1 MTDSSTAPAPTSMP
15 PMTSA
20 PVHVRRDAFDPVP
33 ELTELRE
40 RSPVSKI
47 RTTWGSEAWL
57 VTRYDLIR
65 EALGD
70 ATRFANNSRHA
81 VDLPPFARQ
90 NADGMLLSYDPPEH
104 TSLRRL
110 LTPEFT
116 VRRIRRLQ
124 PRIEAI
130 VEEHLDAM
138 EQAGPPV
145 DLVRAFALPIPSL
158 VICELLGVP
167 YEDRDDFQRL
177 SNLRLDLS
185 LALEERVAAT
195 QESLAYM
202 AKLVERQRADP
213 GEDMIGML
221 IREHADKITNAE
233 LVGVA
238 DLLLLAGHETTSNM
252 LGLGTL
258 KLLQHPDQRALA
270 ESDEHI
276 EAAVEELL
284 RYMSITHTIAPRW
297 ATGDTELGGERIAK
311 GDLVI
316 FSIPAGNRDPAIGE
330 NLEALDIGRKTAP
343 HLAFGHG
350 VHHCLGAPLARM
362 EMRVAFPALLRRFPN
377 LRPAIPVD
385 EVEFRAFSV
394 VYGLSSLPVT
404 W

>member
-1 MTDSSTAPAPTSMP
+1 MSAMTE
-15 PMTSA
+15 A
-20 PVHVRRDAFDPVP
+20 PVHIRRDAFDPVP
-33 ELTELRE
+33 ELAELRE
-40 RSPVSKI
+40 KSPVSKI
-47 RTTWGSEAWL
+47 RTLWGGEAWL

-70 ATRFANNSRHA
+70 AARFANNARHA
-81 VDLPPFARQ
+81 VEVPPFVQPESSA
-90 NADGMLLSYDPPEH
+90 GMLLNYDPPEH

-145 DLVRAFALPIPSL
+145 DLVQAFALPIPSL

-177 SNLRLDLS
+177 SGLRLDMS
-185 LALEERVAAT
+185 LPMEERIAAT
-195 QESLAYM
+195 RASLAYM
-202 AKLVERQRADP
+202 AKLVEGQRSAP

-221 IREHADKITNAE
+221 IREHADKVTDAE

-284 RYMSITHTIAPRW
+284 RYMSITHSIAPRW
-297 ATGDTELGGERIAK
+297 AVEDTELGGERIAK
-311 GDLVI
+311 GDLVV

-330 NLEALDIGRKTAP
+330 NLDALDIGRKTAP

-362 EMRVAFPALLRRFPN
+362 EMRVAYPALLRRFPK
-377 LRPAIPVD
+377 LRPAVPVD
-385 EVEFRAFSV
+385 EVEFRTFSI
-394 VYGLSSLPVT
+394 VYGLASLPVT